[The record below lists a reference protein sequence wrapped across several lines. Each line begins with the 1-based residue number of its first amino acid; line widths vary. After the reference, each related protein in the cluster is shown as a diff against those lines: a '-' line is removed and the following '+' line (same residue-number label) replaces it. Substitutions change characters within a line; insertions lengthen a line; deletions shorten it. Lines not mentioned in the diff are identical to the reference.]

1 MDWPPIGSSLFP
13 GRENV
18 RQDREEDIGFQVSDI
33 PPDFYRSIG
42 LLALLTLPTKA
53 EEDSDGPILRDRETR
68 LSPFQAPFQEFDPV
82 LERRT

>member
-13 GRENV
+13 GRENA
-18 RQDREEDIGFQVSDI
+18 RQDCEEDIRFQVSDS
-33 PPDFYRSIG
+33 PPGLYRSIG
-42 LLALLTLPTKA
+42 LLTLLTLPTKT

-68 LSPFQAPFQEFDPV
+68 LSLFQAPFQEFDSV